1 MTYRDIA
8 KAQLKVDEGVRVKPY
23 RDSLGILSIGIGRNL
38 EDRGL
43 RPSEVEFMLDN
54 DLDEAEATAKTLFPT
69 FDSLSEAR
77 KAVLLNMA
85 LNMGLPR
92 LSGFV
97 KFRKAVEAGNFDAAA
112 REMENSGW
120 YSQVGKR
127 AVRLAN
133 QMRIG

>member
-1 MTYRDIA
+1 MSYRDIA
-8 KAQLKVDEGVRVKPY
+8 RAQLKVDEGVRLKPY
-23 RDSLGILSIGIGRNL
+23 RDSLGILSIGVGRNL

-43 RPSEVEFMLDN
+43 RPVEVDFMLDN
-54 DLDEAEATAKTLFPT
+54 DLDEAEVIAKTLFPT
-69 FDSLSEAR
+69 FTSLSDAR

-85 LNMGLPR
+85 LNLGQTR

-97 KFRKAVEAGNFDAAA
+97 KLRKAVEAGNFDAAA

-120 YSQVGKR
+120 YQQVGNR

-133 QMRIG
+133 QMRNG

>member
-1 MTYRDIA
+1 MSYRDIA
-8 KAQLKVDEGVRVKPY
+8 RAQIKVDEGMRLKPY
-23 RDSLGILSIGIGRNL
+23 RDSLGILSIGCGRNL

-43 RPSEVEFMLDN
+43 RPTEVDFMLEN
-54 DLDEAEATAKTLFPT
+54 DLDEAEATARTLFPT
-69 FDSLSEAR
+69 FESLSDAR

-85 LNMGLPR
+85 LNLGQTR

-97 KFRKAVEAGNFDAAA
+97 RFREAVSKGNFDAAA

-120 YSQVGKR
+120 YQQVGKR

-133 QMRIG
+133 QMRTG